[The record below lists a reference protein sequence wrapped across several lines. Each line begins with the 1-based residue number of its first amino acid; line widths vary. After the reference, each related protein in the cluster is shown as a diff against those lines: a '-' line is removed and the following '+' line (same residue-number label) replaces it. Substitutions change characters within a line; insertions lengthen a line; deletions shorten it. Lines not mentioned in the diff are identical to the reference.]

1 MNIQAKKLELF
12 DLILKTENF
21 SVFEKISTILKKE
34 ADWRDGLPQDI
45 IESVEK
51 GLQQVKSGETIPLEE
66 VMEKYKKWL

>member
-12 DLILKTENF
+12 DLILRTEKF
-21 SVFEKISTILKKE
+21 SVLEKISNILKQE
-34 ADWRDGLPQDI
+34 VDWRDGLPQDV

-51 GLQQVKSGETIPLEE
+51 GLQQVKSGETIAHEE